1 MAKKK
6 KPLLLLPLPLLQPP
20 LLLKLLLLPP
30 QPLLPLLLKARRSN
44 SSSLNAGALH
54 RHFSQE
60 KARQLAGFFFGE
72 MVWISTN
79 LGRQKFEDLGSVV
92 R

>member
-1 MAKKK
+1 
-6 KPLLLLPLPLLQPP
+6 
-20 LLLKLLLLPP
+20 
-30 QPLLPLLLKARRSN
+30 
-44 SSSLNAGALH
+44 LNAGALH

-72 MVWISTN
+72 IVWISAN

>member
-1 MAKKK
+1 VAKKK

-72 MVWISTN
+72 IVWISAN